1 METQLSFIILLDK
14 IHLQHT
20 EYNSSCKISIY

>member
-1 METQLSFIILLDK
+1 METQLSFIILLDR

-20 EYNSSCKISIY
+20 EYNLSCKVSSC